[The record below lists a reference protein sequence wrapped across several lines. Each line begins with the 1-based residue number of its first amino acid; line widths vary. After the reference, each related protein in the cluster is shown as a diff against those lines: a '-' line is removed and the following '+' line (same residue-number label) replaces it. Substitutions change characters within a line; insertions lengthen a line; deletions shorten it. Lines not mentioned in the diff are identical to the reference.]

1 MVHDRLTEM
10 IRRYT
15 INAYKIDALYA
26 KYAKNRGYNES
37 DLCLFYALY
46 PNYKLSQRQICLEWG
61 LPKSTLNTTLKR
73 FEAQGYLC
81 LSKKENNNKELIVE
95 LTDKGRDNVKDLIE
109 SLIMHERE
117 VMQKMLNEYG
127 EIFVDMQSVFAGLL
141 NEVLK

>member
-1 MVHDRLTEM
+1 M
-10 IRRYT
+10 
-15 INAYKIDALYA
+15 
-26 KYAKNRGYNES
+26 
-37 DLCLFYALY
+37 
-46 PNYKLSQRQICLEWG
+46 SQRQICLEWG

-73 FEAQGYLC
+73 FEAKGYLC

-95 LTDKGRDNVKDLIE
+95 LTDKGRDSVKDLIE